1 MNRYSQRKEER
12 GFTLVELMIV
22 VAIIG
27 VLAAIAIPSFM
38 TYQLKSKTAEAR
50 TNLAAIKTASF
61 SFQAERSCFL
71 SVQSQGWPGTI
82 PMNGATLP
90 WPAQAASPST
100 SALCINPQTGSP
112 GPAVG
117 TFADIGFTPS
127 SGVRYNYYL
136 AATANPTA
144 SPGPVTNSCPN
155 WPNPLGAG
163 ATVGPTSGFLA
174 QALSD
179 LDGNKAV
186 GGFMVS
192 DVSPVVDCAP
202 NVF

>member
-1 MNRYSQRKEER
+1 MRTEYRGER

-22 VAIIG
+22 IAIIG
-27 VLAAIAIPSFM
+27 VLAAIAIPSFLS
-38 TYQLKSKTAEAR
+38 YQLKSKTAEAK
-50 TNLAAIKTASF
+50 TNLSAIKTASL

-71 SVQSQGWPGTI
+71 SVQGQGWPGTI
-82 PMNGATLP
+82 PINGAMLP
-90 WPAQAASPST
+90 WPQAAATPTSSP
-100 SALCINPQTGSP
+100 LCINPQTGAP

-117 TFADIGFTPS
+117 TFADIGFTPTGS
-127 SGVRYNYYL
+127 VRYNYYL
-136 AATANPTA
+136 AAMADPTA

-155 WPNPLGAG
+155 WPNPVTAG
-163 ATVGPTSGFLA
+163 ATVGPTNGFLA

-192 DVSPVVDCAP
+192 DASSVVDCAP